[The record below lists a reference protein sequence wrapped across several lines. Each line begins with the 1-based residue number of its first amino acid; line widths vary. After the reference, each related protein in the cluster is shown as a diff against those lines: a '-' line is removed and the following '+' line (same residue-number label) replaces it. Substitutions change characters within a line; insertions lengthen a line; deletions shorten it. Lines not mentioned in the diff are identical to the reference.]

1 MPKKVSKEGET
12 MKTMI
17 YLPEAV
23 HTKLKHMAVDER
35 TSMADIIRQ
44 AIELYLK
51 TPASKGG
58 AKK

>member
-1 MPKKVSKEGET
+1 

-17 YLPEAV
+17 YLPESV

-35 TSMADIIRQ
+35 TSMAEIIRQ

-51 TPASKGG
+51 TPARKGG
-58 AKK
+58 GKL

>member
-1 MPKKVSKEGET
+1 